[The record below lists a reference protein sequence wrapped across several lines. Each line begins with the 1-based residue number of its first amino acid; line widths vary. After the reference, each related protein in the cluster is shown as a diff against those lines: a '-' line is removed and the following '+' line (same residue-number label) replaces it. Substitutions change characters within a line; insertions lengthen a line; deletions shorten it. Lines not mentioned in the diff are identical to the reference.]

1 MHEGGLMIIDPAAHS
16 ERHQAL
22 KGMLEV
28 RRQEILD
35 KLRTIRE
42 AMPDQRLDVQDA
54 EEQAVTDF
62 AKDMEFAL
70 VQMKADTLSRI
81 DEAMRRLEAGTYGEC
96 AECGTEIPAARLK
109 ALPFAVLCRDCQE
122 QEELRTAEE
131 TKTVMRALPAL
142 EG

>member
-1 MHEGGLMIIDPAAHS
+1 MAMTDRAVNNQRYES
-16 ERHQAL
+16 L
-22 KGMLEV
+22 KLMLEE
-28 RRQEILD
+28 RRQEIVD

-70 VQMKADTLSRI
+70 VQMKADTLGRI

-96 AECGTEIPAARLK
+96 AECGTEITSARLK

-122 QEELRTAEE
+122 QAETRTAEE
-131 TKTVMRALPAL
+131 NKAVMRALPAL

>member
-1 MHEGGLMIIDPAAHS
+1 MPMTDDAAHRD
-16 ERHQAL
+16 RHATL
-22 KGMLEV
+22 KSMLEE
-28 RRQEILD
+28 RRREIVD
-35 KLRTIRE
+35 KLRSIRE

-81 DEAMRRLEAGTYGEC
+81 DEALRRLDAGTYGSC
-96 AECGTEIPAARLK
+96 AECGTDIAEPRLK
-109 ALPFAVLCRDCQE
+109 ALPFAVLCRNCQE
-122 QEELRTAEE
+122 REENREAEE
-131 TKTVMRALPAL
+131 KQSVLRALPAV

>member
-1 MHEGGLMIIDPAAHS
+1 MPIIDQAAHS

-22 KGMLEV
+22 KGMLEE

-81 DEAMRRLEAGTYGEC
+81 DEAMRRLEGGAYGEC
-96 AECGTEIPAARLK
+96 AECGAEIPAARLK

-122 QEELRTAEE
+122 QEEARTAEE
-131 TKTVMRALPAL
+131 NKAVLRALPAL

>member
-1 MHEGGLMIIDPAAHS
+1 MPMTDEAARR
-16 ERHQAL
+16 ERYQTL
-22 KGMLEV
+22 RTMLEE
-28 RRQEILD
+28 RRREIVD

-42 AMPDQRLDVQDA
+42 TLPAQRLDVQDA
-54 EEQAVTDF
+54 EEQSVTDF

-81 DEAMRRLEAGTYGEC
+81 DEAVHRLDAGTYGTC
-96 AECGTEIPAARLK
+96 AECGTDIAEPRLK

-122 QEELRTAEE
+122 REETREAEE
-131 TKTVMRALPAL
+131 KQSVLRALPAL

>member
-1 MHEGGLMIIDPAAHS
+1 MPMIDQAAHS
-16 ERHQAL
+16 ERHRAL
-22 KGMLEV
+22 KGMLEE

-109 ALPFAVLCRDCQE
+109 ALPFAVLCRDCQA
-122 QEELRTAEE
+122 QEEMRTAEE
-131 TKTVMRALPAL
+131 NKATMRALPAL

>member
-1 MHEGGLMIIDPAAHS
+1 MPIIDQAAHS

-122 QEELRTAEE
+122 QEEMRTAEE
-131 TKTVMRALPAL
+131 SKVAMRALPAL

>member
-1 MHEGGLMIIDPAAHS
+1 MTMTDRAVHNQRYDS
-16 ERHQAL
+16 L
-22 KGMLEV
+22 KGMLEE
-28 RRQEILD
+28 RRQEIVD

-70 VQMKADTLSRI
+70 VQMKADTLGRI
-81 DEAMRRLEAGTYGEC
+81 DEAMRRLEAGSYGEC
-96 AECGTEIPAARLK
+96 AECGAEIAAARLK

-122 QEELRTAEE
+122 QEETRTAEE
-131 TKTVMRALPAL
+131 NKTVLRALPAL

>member
-1 MHEGGLMIIDPAAHS
+1 
-16 ERHQAL
+16 
-22 KGMLEV
+22 MLEE
-28 RRQEILD
+28 RRQEIVD

-42 AMPDQRLDVQDA
+42 SMPDQRLDVQDA

-96 AECGTEIPAARLK
+96 AECGTDITAARLK
-109 ALPFAVLCRDCQE
+109 ALPFAVLCRACQE
-122 QEELRTAEE
+122 QEETRTAEE
-131 TKTVMRALPAL
+131 NKAVLRALPVL